1 MSDLLGLTLCEAADA
16 ARSGQVGAVEL
27 LEAALAAV
35 ERHDGRINAVI
46 ATEPE
51 RALAEA
57 RALDALPADR
67 RGILH
72 GVPLA
77 HKDMFHCAGEVST
90 YGAMARKTQ
99 RMQATSPLL
108 AQLDGAGAVSF
119 ARLNMAPY
127 AMGPT
132 GHNPDFGRCRNP
144 FAPDRITGG
153 SSSGSG
159 AAVAARFAYGALG
172 SDTGGSVRLPAACCG
187 VVGLKPTQ
195 GLLSLEQAMGLS
207 ESLDCPGPI
216 ARSSRDLARMMDVLD
231 RPGYEATV
239 DRDIRG
245 LRLGVPTSYYCDG
258 LHPEVQ
264 DNFDRAAGIFRDL
277 GVTLVAIPVPDHG
290 AYADLADA
298 IWKPEA
304 AALHLPALQ
313 SGPAALPDQA
323 RARLMQGLAT
333 SAVDY
338 VRARRLRSIA
348 LHEMLSGPLAACDAL
363 LVPAMRW
370 PVPLAARVEAALG
383 DTMRRNLEALTAF
396 TRPLNFLGL
405 PGLVTPSGQDS
416 GGVPLAV
423 QLIAAPRQE
432 QLLLR
437 LGHRFEMEAGFN
449 RLRPDFP
456 G

>member
-1 MSDLLGLTLCEAADA
+1 MNDLLEMTLCEAADA
-16 ARSGQVGAVEL
+16 ARAGQVGAVEL

-35 ERHDGRINAVI
+35 ARHDGGINAVI

-67 RGILH
+67 RGMLH

-77 HKDMFHCAGEVST
+77 HKDMFHRVGEIST
-90 YGAMARKTQ
+90 YGSAARGTR
-99 RMQATSPLL
+99 RMQATAPLL
-108 AQLDGAGAVSF
+108 TRLDGTGAVSF
-119 ARLNMAPY
+119 ARLNMAVF

-144 FAPDRITGG
+144 FAPARITGG

-195 GLLSLEQAMGLS
+195 GLLSLEGVMGLS

-231 RPGYEATV
+231 RPGHETAV
-239 DRDIRG
+239 AQDIRG
-245 LRLGVPTSYYCDG
+245 LRLGLPSSYYCDD
-258 LHPEVQ
+258 LHPEVR
-264 DNFDRAAGIFRDL
+264 DNIDRAAEVFRAL
-277 GVTLVAIPVPDHG
+277 GATLVPVAVPDHS

-313 SGPAALPDQA
+313 SGPEGLPEQA

-338 VRARRLRSIA
+338 VRARRLRSLA
-348 LHEMLSGPLAACDAL
+348 LQDMLSGPLAACDAL
-363 LVPAMRW
+363 LVPAMPR
-370 PVPLAARVEAALG
+370 PVPLAAEVEAGSG
-383 DTMRRNLEALTAF
+383 DAMRHNLAAITAF

-405 PGLVTPSGQDS
+405 PGLVTPSGLDR
-416 GGVPLAV
+416 GGVPLAI

-432 QLLLR
+432 RLLLQ
-437 LGHRFEMEAGFN
+437 LGHRFECETGFN
-449 RLRPDFP
+449 RLRPDFLA
-456 G
+456 